1 MKKAE
6 FIQAV
11 AEKAGLS
18 KKDTQRVIDAALEVI
33 TEALQSGKEVSFIGF
48 GTFTTVQRAAREA
61 KIPGTE
67 QTIKVPATRVVKF
80 KVGKKLK
87 EAVARGES

>member
-18 KKDTQRVIDAALEVI
+18 KKDTEAVINAALETV
-33 TEALQSGKEVSFIGF
+33 TEALAEGKSVSFIGF
-48 GTFTTVQRAAREA
+48 GTFTTAERAAREA
-61 KIPGTE
+61 KVPGTDRVV
-67 QTIKVPATRVVKF
+67 KVPATRAVKF
-80 KVGKKLK
+80 KVGKQLK
-87 EAVARGES
+87 EAVAK